1 MRKFKGKKIIA
12 LLLSGVLIAGSADPV
27 MTNAA
32 EVSNEAATDT
42 DHESG
47 AGEGAEEQSTVRESE
62 AGIIEGS
69 TVTESGAEDTIA
81 GGDAEDS
88 ADSTSGEA
96 KTEKESS
103 TESTATEESKTE
115 HTTTEE
121 SSAESST
128 TEESSAE
135 SSTTEESSAE
145 SSTTE
150 ESSTESTTEVESGT
164 EKTEEERTTEES
176 TSTEETTETQ
186 VTETESTEEEETQE
200 EIKALKSD
208 RQISGEKN
216 ILSEYNTSFEGV
228 DGDGNLHWWNH
239 EAGTDAKGAIS
250 QAKYEENQSP
260 SSECEKSYLQVQSEK
275 GINKAYIAQ
284 EKIAGII
291 KPEVTY
297 EFTYYAK
304 LTQGTDNGEVQFQV
318 TSASKDW
325 SSQKSASIELDK
337 EIVLDSIQWKQ
348 ISGQFKLPAHDQHDQ
363 VKIEFAGS
371 EGLSFCI
378 DDLRI
383 AAVEDG
389 NTGDD
394 REISESILSEYNTS
408 FEGVDGN
415 GNLHWWNHEA
425 GTDAKGAIS
434 QAKYEE
440 NQSPSSEC
448 EKSYLQV
455 QSEKGIN
462 KAYIA
467 QEKIAGIIKP
477 EVTYEFTY
485 YAKLTQGTDN
495 GEVQFQVTSASK
507 DWSSQKSASIE
518 LDKEIVLDSI
528 QWKQIS
534 GQFKLP
540 AHDQHDQVKIEF
552 AGSDGLSFCIDDLRI
567 AAVDDDNTGD
577 DREISE
583 NILSNYNTS
592 FEGVNESGNLYWWN
606 GPSWSSDGISR
617 KAYENSEKPSSD
629 CGDYYLEV
637 SPNDG
642 KSEAQINDAGI
653 AALIQP
659 ESTYEF
665 TYYAKLSEGQKD
677 GAVRLEVSGGGAKN
691 AEIKLD
697 KEVTLDAAQWQKVSG
712 TFKLPASNNH
722 KEVKVK
728 FAGSDGLS
736 FCIDDLRVAVID
748 KGDVEYGDNLVK
760 NPYFAEEDLSMW
772 EKAKGEASIST
783 AAADQPVFD
792 DITTYG
798 VIENRTS
805 SQECFAQDMTGILK
819 SGSSYEYS
827 FYAMLDAE
835 DYKDAPANQREVCFA
850 PFVKVDG
857 ESTYW
862 GSYSSGILDSGCI
875 KQIPAGEWTKFE
887 GSFNPKFDGEAEEFV
902 IRILEQGTKYGS
914 GDCVKGRYYVTG
926 VTLRE
931 IKKPVKEIEWD
942 IPNLKDTVSSNDK
955 GIGTDAYTGA
965 LLTVSDLSD
974 QPLMD
979 LVHKH
984 FNAVTFENEMKM
996 DAMFGYSNNE
1006 APGLHTI
1013 TWTRADGTEM
1023 TDFTVPTLDYSR
1035 ADKILDALKKWNE
1048 ENPDN
1053 AIKVRGHVL
1062 VWHSQAPEWFF
1073 HEDWDEKRPDA
1084 SPEEMDARQEW
1095 YIKTV
1100 LEHYTGND
1108 SPYKNMFYGWD
1119 VVNEAVSDGSG
1130 TYRHE
1135 DEKSSWWR
1143 VYQSEDFIVNAFRYA
1158 NYYAPSDLELYY
1170 NDYNECVEIK
1180 VSGIEKLLTEVKSH
1194 EKDATLPTRISA
1206 MGMQSHH
1213 TVTSPTAR
1221 QLRDAAVRY
1230 GKIVGKIQLT
1240 ELDLKASNDF
1250 DGTDATLQDEY
1261 TRQAYR
1267 YKEIYD
1273 IMREVDAMDDIDV
1286 NGITVWGVIDG
1297 NSWLQDS
1304 SDVGGG
1310 ADGSKRQVPLLF
1322 DDDYKAKP
1330 SFYAFVNA
1338 EKLEPYIRSITVM
1351 QAAEEDPYANG
1362 KTYEIQGVNAAFTP
1376 VWTDTELKIKVTVSD
1391 TSVSDDD
1398 AAAVY
1403 IDWNKSASENAD
1415 ILSFRKTRAES
1426 REQEGGYVAEFT
1438 VPRGLVPSMSFSMDV
1453 AVSDNGQ
1460 TYAFNDNTMHQE
1472 TSSKYY
1478 ASAITKPYMTIAGVG
1493 KGVIKVDGEKEV
1505 MWDQAKEVQF
1515 QIRTGAAKASA
1526 SARLLWDEQYLYV
1539 LADVTDAVLDKSS
1552 SAVHEQDSLEVFID
1566 ENNHKSDSYEE
1577 DDKQYRVN
1585 FVNEQSFNGKQC
1597 TAENILSASVQTDK
1611 GYRIEASYKWTD
1623 ITPAIGDTI
1632 GIDLQINDAEGGT
1645 RIGTVSWYDESGMGW
1660 SSPSVFGT
1668 AALGGLIQTPGP
1680 EEPDVKEEL
1689 NKLISNCET
1698 FVKDSKE
1705 EDYTQETWKSFIE
1718 ALETAKQIQNDE
1730 NAAPEAMK
1738 EAYEALIKAKE
1749 GLLPNTITTE
1759 DLQNLISE
1767 CETLKQDD
1775 YTSESWGIFENALKN
1790 ANAIISKPDA
1800 TQAETEEAY
1809 KKLLEARAALK
1820 PSEAETPEQKELRGL
1835 VAECE
1840 TLKKDDY
1847 TADSWNLFS
1856 KTLEDAKAVL
1866 DKPDAAPEDVQKA
1879 LAALKEAKAAL
1890 KKQDEAKPVNK
1901 EPLKELLSSCEKLN
1915 PNDYTTESWKIYEK
1929 ALAEAKA
1936 VVESESAVQED
1947 VQNAVTRLSEALGQL
1962 KEREGLWAFD
1972 IHDVTYTGKAL
1983 KPEVTVYDGK
1993 TLLTLGR
2000 DYTVS
2005 YKKNTK
2011 PTEQAEAVI
2020 KGKGNYAGSITKNF
2034 KIVPKNLADEDI
2046 HISNIYVNAPKAG
2059 KSVTVAPVVTRN
2071 GKKLTKKDFTVDYIK
2086 DGAGNKTDRVTEAG
2100 TYTVAVKGVDANGY
2114 TGTKEIQLVV
2124 LNSSQVL
2131 MSAAKVTG
2139 IQNKAYTGD
2148 KAVPEFTVKY
2158 GQETLQQHKDYE
2170 VFCDSVEVGTATAVI
2185 KGTGEKYVGEKTVT
2199 FKITGAV
2206 LKPADVQLE
2215 NASNLYYTG
2224 NAAEPAVKISGAEQ
2238 NRDFTVAYDKN
2249 VKAGT
2254 ATVTVKG
2261 IGKYTGTVK
2270 KTFKIAPFDIQQNPE
2285 GRLSYQTAGIKVPYM
2300 KGGSKLKQTDL
2311 KAVFN
2316 GENLVEGTDYTLVY
2330 SGNKKT
2336 GTATVKIKGKGNFK
2350 GTTAPVSFTIVEQDL
2365 ANLTNIIISDV
2376 PKKNAKK
2383 YANVSLTIKDFDQ
2396 KPLKKGTDYSVTFTK
2411 QDGTTPIT
2419 ETPVVGD
2426 VIRATIKGANN
2437 CYTGTIY
2444 QDFRIIEDSADI
2456 SKARVK
2462 VNPQYYTGKEITL
2475 SEINPITGEQQ
2486 IFVTIKVGGVEK
2498 TLREGTDYEIVR
2510 NGYTKNINKGTGK
2523 MTIHGINGY
2532 GGIKTVSFKITAQ
2545 TLDRVVWYDNLYK
2558 WSMKGIIETFSK
2570 ESK

>member
-1 MRKFKGKKIIA
+1 MQNYKSKKILA
-12 LLLSGVLIAGSADPV
+12 LLLSGVLFAGSVNPV
-27 MTNAA
+27 MASAA
-32 EVSNEAATDT
+32 EVSEETQTDDT
-42 DHESG
+42 EQKADDERI
-47 AGEGAEEQSTVRESE
+47 AGEDAEKQSAVRESE
-62 AGIIEGS
+62 AGNIEGS
-69 TVTESGAEDTIA
+69 TAEQN
-81 GGDAEDS
+81 
-88 ADSTSGEA
+88 
-96 KTEKESS
+96 S
-103 TESTATEESKTE
+103 TEERDTENSSVSSAVEESTIEESKLEESTSE
-115 HTTTEE
+115 ESKAEESTSEESKAEESTEE
-121 SSAESST
+121 ESK
-128 TEESSAE
+128 EEN
-135 SSTTEESSAE
+135 
-145 SSTTE
+145 
-150 ESSTESTTEVESGT
+150 STETESET
-164 EKTEEERTTEES
+164 EKTEESTTVES

-186 VTETESTEEEETQE
+186 VTETETESTEEEETQE

-228 DGDGNLHWWNH
+228 DGNGNLHWWNH

-304 LTQGTDNGEVQFQV
+304 LTQGTDNGEVRFQV

-325 SSQKSASIELDK
+325 NSQKSASIELDK
-337 EIVLDSIQWKQ
+337 EIVLDNAKWQKV
-348 ISGQFKLPAHDQHDQ
+348 SGQFKLPAHDQHDQ

-495 GEVQFQVTSASK
+495 GEVRFQVTSASK
-507 DWSSQKSASIE
+507 DWNSQKSASIE
-518 LDKEIVLDSI
+518 LDKEIVLDNAKW
-528 QWKQIS
+528 QKVS

-540 AHDQHDQVKIEF
+540 AHDQHDQVKIE
-552 AGSDGLSFCIDDLRI
+552 
-567 AAVDDDNTGD
+567 
-577 DREISE
+577 
-583 NILSNYNTS
+583 
-592 FEGVNESGNLYWWN
+592 
-606 GPSWSSDGISR
+606 
-617 KAYENSEKPSSD
+617 
-629 CGDYYLEV
+629 
-637 SPNDG
+637 
-642 KSEAQINDAGI
+642 
-653 AALIQP
+653 
-659 ESTYEF
+659 
-665 TYYAKLSEGQKD
+665 
-677 GAVRLEVSGGGAKN
+677 
-691 AEIKLD
+691 
-697 KEVTLDAAQWQKVSG
+697 
-712 TFKLPASNNH
+712 
-722 KEVKVK
+722 

-783 AAADQPVFD
+783 AVADQPVFD

-857 ESTYW
+857 KSTYW

-887 GSFNPKFDGEAEEFV
+887 GSFNPKFDGEAEELV

-914 GDCVKGRYYVTG
+914 GDCVKGKYYVTG

-996 DAMFGYSNNE
+996 DALFGYSNDK

-1035 ADKILDALKKWNE
+1035 ANKILDALKKWNE
-1048 ENPDN
+1048 ENPDQ

-1194 EKDATLPTRISA
+1194 EKDETLPTRISA

-1213 TVTSPTAR
+1213 TVSSPTAR
-1221 QLRDAAVRY
+1221 QLKDAAIRY

-1338 EKLEPYIRSITVM
+1338 EKLEPYIRSVTVM

-1362 KTYEIQGVNAAFTP
+1362 KTYEIQGVDAAFTP

-1493 KGVIKVDGEKEV
+1493 KGIIKVDGEKEAV
-1505 MWDQAKEVQF
+1505 WDQAKEVQF

-1539 LADVTDAVLDKSS
+1539 LADVTDAVLDNSS
-1552 SAVHEQDSLEVFID
+1552 EAVHEQDSLEVFID

-1597 TAENILSASVQTDK
+1597 TAENILSAAVQTDK
-1611 GYRIEASYKWTD
+1611 GYRIEAAYKWTD
-1623 ITPAIGDTI
+1623 ITPAIGGTI

-1993 TLLTLGR
+1993 TLLTLDR

-2086 DGAGNKTDRVTEAG
+2086 DGAGNKADRVTDAG

-2206 LKPADVQLE
+2206 LKPSDVQLE

>member
-1 MRKFKGKKIIA
+1 MQNYKSKKILA
-12 LLLSGVLIAGSADPV
+12 LLLSGVLFAGSVNPV
-27 MTNAA
+27 MASAA
-32 EVSNEAATDT
+32 EVSEETQTDDT
-42 DHESG
+42 EQKADDERI
-47 AGEGAEEQSTVRESE
+47 AGEDAEKQSAVRESE
-62 AGIIEGS
+62 AGNIEGS
-69 TVTESGAEDTIA
+69 TAEQN
-81 GGDAEDS
+81 
-88 ADSTSGEA
+88 
-96 KTEKESS
+96 S
-103 TESTATEESKTE
+103 TEERDTENSSVSSAVEESTIEESKLEESTSE
-115 HTTTEE
+115 ESKAEESTSEESKAEESTEE
-121 SSAESST
+121 ESK
-128 TEESSAE
+128 EEN
-135 SSTTEESSAE
+135 
-145 SSTTE
+145 
-150 ESSTESTTEVESGT
+150 STETESET
-164 EKTEEERTTEES
+164 EKTEESTTVES
-176 TSTEETTETQ
+176 TSTEETTET
-186 VTETESTEEEETQE
+186 ETESTEEEETEE

-208 RQISGEKN
+208 RQIAEKDN
-216 ILSEYNTSFEGV
+216 ILSKFNTSFEEV
-228 DGDGNLHWWNH
+228 NDAVELYWWNH
-239 EAGTDAKGAIS
+239 LTNGANDKLMQKEYENEAKPSSDCGNYYLEVHPDMAKGES
-250 QAKYEENQSP
+250 G
-260 SSECEKSYLQVQSEK
+260 SYICSDEIVSK
-275 GINKAYIAQ
+275 
-284 EKIAGII
+284 I
-291 KPEVTY
+291 KPEVLY

-304 LTQGTDNGEVQFQV
+304 LADGMNGGTVKLEVKSVGEKWSTVQDAEIKLDSGEV
-318 TSASKDW
+318 
-325 SSQKSASIELDK
+325 ELDSK
-337 EIVLDSIQWKQ
+337 QWKQ
-348 ISGQFKLPAHDQHDQ
+348 VSGTFQLPAHPERKE
-363 VKIEFAGS
+363 VAVRFVAS
-371 EGLSFCI
+371 E
-378 DDLRI
+378 
-383 AAVEDG
+383 
-389 NTGDD
+389 
-394 REISESILSEYNTS
+394 
-408 FEGVDGN
+408 
-415 GNLHWWNHEA
+415 NL
-425 GTDAKGAIS
+425 
-434 QAKYEE
+434 
-440 NQSPSSEC
+440 
-448 EKSYLQV
+448 V
-455 QSEKGIN
+455 
-462 KAYIA
+462 
-467 QEKIAGIIKP
+467 
-477 EVTYEFTY
+477 
-485 YAKLTQGTDN
+485 
-495 GEVQFQVTSASK
+495 
-507 DWSSQKSASIE
+507 
-518 LDKEIVLDSI
+518 
-528 QWKQIS
+528 
-534 GQFKLP
+534 
-540 AHDQHDQVKIEF
+540 
-552 AGSDGLSFCIDDLRI
+552 FCIDDLRI

-583 NILSNYNTS
+583 NILSEYNTS
-592 FEGVNESGNLYWWN
+592 FEGLDDKGKLYWWN
-606 GPSWSSDGISR
+606 GPSWTPDGINQ

-637 SPNDG
+637 SPFDG

-665 TYYAKLSEGQKD
+665 TYYAKLSEGQEN

-783 AAADQPVFD
+783 AVADQPVFD

-798 VIENRTS
+798 IIGNRTS

-827 FYAMLDAE
+827 FYVMLDAE

-857 ESTYW
+857 KPEPEYW

-914 GDCVKGRYYVTG
+914 GDCVKGRYCVTG

-1053 AIKVRGHVL
+1053 AIKIKVRGHVL

-1073 HEDWDEKRPDA
+1073 HEDWDKEKPDA

-1108 SPYKNMFYGWD
+1108 SPYKDMFYGWD

-1213 TVTSPTAR
+1213 TVSSPTAR
-1221 QLRDAAVRY
+1221 QLKDAAIRY

-1362 KTYEIQGVNAAFTP
+1362 KTYEIQGVDAAFTP

-1391 TSVSDDD
+1391 TSVSDDDD

-1415 ILSFRKTRAES
+1415 ILSFRKTRAEN

-1438 VPRGLVPSMSFSMDV
+1438 VPRELVPSMSFSMDV

-1493 KGVIKVDGEKEV
+1493 KGIIKVDGEKEAV
-1505 MWDQAKEVQF
+1505 WDQAKEVQF

-1539 LADVTDAVLDKSS
+1539 LADVTDAVLDNSS
-1552 SAVHEQDSLEVFID
+1552 EAVHEQDSLEVFID

-1585 FVNEQSFNGKQC
+1585 FVNKQSFNGKQC
-1597 TAENILSASVQTDK
+1597 TAENILSAAVQTDK
-1611 GYRIEASYKWTD
+1611 GYRIEAAYKWTD
-1623 ITPAIGDTI
+1623 ITPAIGGTI

-1668 AALGGLIQTPGP
+1668 AALGGLIQTTDP
-1680 EEPDVKEEL
+1680 EEPDVKELL
-1689 NKLISNCET
+1689 NS
-1698 FVKDSKE
+1698 
-1705 EDYTQETWKSFIE
+1705 
-1718 ALETAKQIQNDE
+1718 
-1730 NAAPEAMK
+1730 
-1738 EAYEALIKAKE
+1738 
-1749 GLLPNTITTE
+1749 
-1759 DLQNLISE
+1759 LISE
-1767 CETLKQDD
+1767 CE
-1775 YTSESWGIFENALKN
+1775 S
-1790 ANAIISKPDA
+1790 
-1800 TQAETEEAY
+1800 
-1809 KKLLEARAALK
+1809 
-1820 PSEAETPEQKELRGL
+1820 
-1835 VAECE
+1835 
-1840 TLKKDDY
+1840 LKKDEY
-1847 TADSWNLFS
+1847 TDESWIPFA
-1856 KTLEDAKAVL
+1856 KALEEAKAVQGNAEAAQEDLQRAL
-1866 DKPDAAPEDVQKA
+1866 DTLKGAKAGLQKRGEPEPVNKDQLLELIRKCGTLNQDGYTKNSWETFTKA
-1879 LAALKEAKAAL
+1879 LAAAKAA
-1890 KKQDEAKPVNK
+1890 
-1901 EPLKELLSSCEKLN
+1901 
-1915 PNDYTTESWKIYEK
+1915 
-1929 ALAEAKA
+1929 AENETATQEEVQKA
-1936 VVESESAVQED
+1936 VA
-1947 VQNAVTRLSEALGQL
+1947 NLSDALDQL
-1962 KEREGLWAFD
+1962 KERQDLWAYD
-1972 IHDVTYTGKAL
+1972 IADITYTGNAVR
-1983 KPEVTVYDGK
+1983 PEVTVYSGK
-1993 TLLTLGR
+1993 TLLKQDK

-2005 YKKNTK
+2005 YKDNTK
-2011 PTEQAEAVI
+2011 PGANAKVII
-2020 KGKGNYAGSITKNF
+2020 KGKGNYAGSVTKTF
-2034 KIVPKNLADEDI
+2034 KIVPKNLASQDI
-2046 HISNIYVNAPKAG
+2046 TISDLFVKAPKSG
-2059 KSVTVAPVVTRN
+2059 RSITPAPVVMRD
-2071 GKKLTKKDFTVDYIK
+2071 GKPLNKNAYRIGAIK
-2086 DGAGNKTDRVTEAG
+2086 DKSGKTVGQVTGAG
-2100 TYTVAVKGVDANGY
+2100 TYTVTVNGVQENGY
-2114 TGTKEIQLVV
+2114 AGSREIKMTV
-2124 LNSSQVL
+2124 LSSDQIL
-2131 MSAAKVTG
+2131 MNTVKVTG
-2139 IQNKAYTGD
+2139 IKNIEYTGS
-2148 KAVPEFTVKY
+2148 KAEPKFTVKY
-2158 GQETLQQHKDYE
+2158 GKKTLTLNQDYI
-2170 VFCDSVEVGTATAVI
+2170 VVCDSREVGTATAVV
-2185 KGTGEKYVGEKTVT
+2185 KGIGEKYVGEKIVT
-2199 FKITGAV
+2199 FKIIGTALKAKDVTIENAADHVYTGKEI
-2206 LKPADVQLE
+2206 KPAVRI
-2215 NASNLYYTG
+2215 A
-2224 NAAEPAVKISGAEQ
+2224 GAQ
-2238 NRDFTVAYDKN
+2238 VNRDYVVSYEKN
-2249 VKAGT
+2249 VNAGT
-2254 ATVTVKG
+2254 AVATIKG
-2261 IGKYTGTVK
+2261 IGRYSGTVR
-2270 KTFKIAPFDIQQNPE
+2270 KTFKIAAFDIKEN
-2285 GRLSYQTAGIKVPYM
+2285 AGGKLKYSTSVKVPYM
-2300 KGGSKLKQTDL
+2300 KGGSQLKASDL
-2311 KAVFN
+2311 KAVF
-2316 GENLVEGTDYTLVY
+2316 GGVNLVEGVDYTLSY
-2330 SGNKKT
+2330 TANKKL
-2336 GTATVKIKGKGNFK
+2336 GTATVRIKGKGNFK
-2350 GTTAPVSFTIVEQDL
+2350 GTTAPMRFTIEQQNL
-2365 ANLTNIIISDV
+2365 ANLTDITAADV
-2376 PKKNAKK
+2376 LEKNAKRYNRVNPVLRDLDGK
-2383 YANVSLTIKDFDQ
+2383 V
-2396 KPLKKGTDYSVTFTK
+2396 LKKGKDYTITGYTK
-2411 QDGTTPIT
+2411 EDGKTPISGMPKT
-2419 ETPVVGD
+2419 GD
-2426 VIRATIKGANN
+2426 RIRVKVEGRN
-2437 CYTGTIY
+2437 CYTGVSY
-2444 QDFRIIEDSADI
+2444 ADFRIIENDRDI
-2456 SKARVK
+2456 ARAKVK
-2462 VNPQYYTGKEITL
+2462 VAPQNYTGKEITV
-2475 SEINPITGEQQ
+2475 SEIDPVTGKRQ
-2486 IFVTIKVGGVEK
+2486 IMVTMKVNGVTM
-2498 TLREGTDYEIVR
+2498 TLKEGKDYEIVKT
-2510 NGYTKNINKGTGK
+2510 GSYKNINKGTGK
-2523 MTIHGINGY
+2523 LTIRGIHGF
-2532 GGIKTVSFKITAQ
+2532 GGTKTVSFQIKAQ
-2545 TLDRVVWYDNLYK
+2545 DLDHVVWYDSL
-2558 WSMKGIIETFSK
+2558 FSK
-2570 ESK
+2570 TMSFFHKQ

>member
-186 VTETESTEEEETQE
+186 VTETETESTEEEETQE

-304 LTQGTDNGEVQFQV
+304 LTQGTDNGEVRFQV

-325 SSQKSASIELDK
+325 NSQKSASIELDK
-337 EIVLDSIQWKQ
+337 EIVLDNAKWQKV
-348 ISGQFKLPAHDQHDQ
+348 SGTFKLPAHDQHDQ
-363 VKIEFAGS
+363 VKIE
-371 EGLSFCI
+371 
-378 DDLRI
+378 
-383 AAVEDG
+383 
-389 NTGDD
+389 
-394 REISESILSEYNTS
+394 
-408 FEGVDGN
+408 
-415 GNLHWWNHEA
+415 
-425 GTDAKGAIS
+425 
-434 QAKYEE
+434 
-440 NQSPSSEC
+440 
-448 EKSYLQV
+448 
-455 QSEKGIN
+455 
-462 KAYIA
+462 
-467 QEKIAGIIKP
+467 
-477 EVTYEFTY
+477 
-485 YAKLTQGTDN
+485 
-495 GEVQFQVTSASK
+495 
-507 DWSSQKSASIE
+507 
-518 LDKEIVLDSI
+518 
-528 QWKQIS
+528 
-534 GQFKLP
+534 
-540 AHDQHDQVKIEF
+540 
-552 AGSDGLSFCIDDLRI
+552 
-567 AAVDDDNTGD
+567 
-577 DREISE
+577 
-583 NILSNYNTS
+583 
-592 FEGVNESGNLYWWN
+592 
-606 GPSWSSDGISR
+606 
-617 KAYENSEKPSSD
+617 
-629 CGDYYLEV
+629 
-637 SPNDG
+637 
-642 KSEAQINDAGI
+642 
-653 AALIQP
+653 
-659 ESTYEF
+659 
-665 TYYAKLSEGQKD
+665 
-677 GAVRLEVSGGGAKN
+677 
-691 AEIKLD
+691 
-697 KEVTLDAAQWQKVSG
+697 
-712 TFKLPASNNH
+712 
-722 KEVKVK
+722 

-783 AAADQPVFD
+783 AVADQPVFD

-798 VIENRTS
+798 IIGNRTS

-827 FYAMLDAE
+827 FYVMLDAE

-857 ESTYW
+857 KPEPEYW

-902 IRILEQGTKYGS
+902 IRILEQGTEYGS

-1073 HEDWDEKRPDA
+1073 HEDWDKEKPDA

-1100 LEHYTGND
+1100 LEHYTGSD
-1108 SPYKNMFYGWD
+1108 SPYKDMFYGWD
-1119 VVNEAVSDGSG
+1119 VVNEAVSDSSG

-1213 TVTSPTAR
+1213 TVSSPTAR
-1221 QLRDAAVRY
+1221 QLKDAAVRY

-1351 QAAEEDPYANG
+1351 QAAEEDPYVNG
-1362 KTYEIQGVNAAFTP
+1362 KTYEIQGVDAAFTP

-1391 TSVSDDD
+1391 MSVSDDD

-1438 VPRGLVPSMSFSMDV
+1438 VPRELVPSMSFSMDV

-1493 KGVIKVDGEKEV
+1493 KGIIKVDGEKEAV
-1505 MWDQAKEVQF
+1505 WDQAKEVQF

-1539 LADVTDAVLDKSS
+1539 LADVTDAVLNNSS
-1552 SAVHEQDSLEVFID
+1552 EAVHEQDSLEVFID

-1597 TAENILSASVQTDK
+1597 TAENILSAAVQTDK
-1611 GYRIEASYKWTD
+1611 GYRIEAAYKWTD
-1623 ITPAIGDTI
+1623 ITPAIGGTI

-1668 AALGGLIQTPGP
+1668 AALGGLIQTTDP
-1680 EEPDVKEEL
+1680 EEPDVKELL
-1689 NKLISNCET
+1689 NS
-1698 FVKDSKE
+1698 
-1705 EDYTQETWKSFIE
+1705 
-1718 ALETAKQIQNDE
+1718 
-1730 NAAPEAMK
+1730 
-1738 EAYEALIKAKE
+1738 
-1749 GLLPNTITTE
+1749 
-1759 DLQNLISE
+1759 LISE
-1767 CETLKQDD
+1767 CE
-1775 YTSESWGIFENALKN
+1775 S
-1790 ANAIISKPDA
+1790 
-1800 TQAETEEAY
+1800 
-1809 KKLLEARAALK
+1809 
-1820 PSEAETPEQKELRGL
+1820 
-1835 VAECE
+1835 
-1840 TLKKDDY
+1840 LKKDEY
-1847 TADSWNLFS
+1847 TDESWIPFA
-1856 KTLEDAKAVL
+1856 KALEEAKAVQGNAEAAQEDLQRAL
-1866 DKPDAAPEDVQKA
+1866 DTLKGAKAGLQKRGEPEPVNKDQLLELIRKCGTLNQDGYTKNSWETFTKA
-1879 LAALKEAKAAL
+1879 LAAAKAA
-1890 KKQDEAKPVNK
+1890 
-1901 EPLKELLSSCEKLN
+1901 
-1915 PNDYTTESWKIYEK
+1915 
-1929 ALAEAKA
+1929 AENETATQEEVQKA
-1936 VVESESAVQED
+1936 VA
-1947 VQNAVTRLSEALGQL
+1947 NLSDALDQL
-1962 KEREGLWAFD
+1962 KERQDLWAYD
-1972 IHDVTYTGKAL
+1972 IADITYTGDAVR
-1983 KPEVTVYDGK
+1983 PEVTVYSGK
-1993 TLLTLGR
+1993 TLLKQDK

-2005 YKKNTK
+2005 YKDNTK
-2011 PTEQAEAVI
+2011 PGANAKVII
-2020 KGKGNYAGSITKNF
+2020 KGKGNYAGSITKTF
-2034 KIVPKNLADEDI
+2034 KIVPKNLASQDI
-2046 HISNIYVNAPKAG
+2046 TISDLFVKAPKSG
-2059 KSVTVAPVVTRN
+2059 RSITPAPVVMRD
-2071 GKKLTKKDFTVDYIK
+2071 GKPLNKNAYRIGAIK
-2086 DGAGNKTDRVTEAG
+2086 DKSGKTVGQVTGAG
-2100 TYTVAVKGVDANGY
+2100 TYTVTVNGVQENGY
-2114 TGTKEIQLVV
+2114 AGSREIKMTV
-2124 LNSSQVL
+2124 LSSDQIL
-2131 MSAAKVTG
+2131 MNTVKVTG
-2139 IQNKAYTGD
+2139 IKNIEYTGS
-2148 KAVPEFTVKY
+2148 KAEPKFTVKY
-2158 GQETLQQHKDYE
+2158 GKKTLTLNQDYI
-2170 VFCDSVEVGTATAVI
+2170 VVCDSREVGTATAVV
-2185 KGTGEKYVGEKTVT
+2185 KGIGEKYVGEKIVT
-2199 FKITGAV
+2199 FKIIGTALKAKDVTIENAADHVYTGKEI
-2206 LKPADVQLE
+2206 KPAVRI
-2215 NASNLYYTG
+2215 A
-2224 NAAEPAVKISGAEQ
+2224 GAQ
-2238 NRDFTVAYDKN
+2238 VNRDYVVSYEKN
-2249 VKAGT
+2249 VNAGT
-2254 ATVTVKG
+2254 AVATIKG
-2261 IGKYTGTVK
+2261 IGRYSGTVR
-2270 KTFKIAPFDIQQNPE
+2270 KTFKIAAFDIKEN
-2285 GRLSYQTAGIKVPYM
+2285 AGGKLKYSTSVKVPYM
-2300 KGGSKLKQTDL
+2300 KGGSQLKASDL
-2311 KAVFN
+2311 KAVF
-2316 GENLVEGTDYTLVY
+2316 GGVNLVEGVDYTLSY
-2330 SGNKKT
+2330 TANKKL
-2336 GTATVKIKGKGNFK
+2336 GTATVRIKGKGNFK
-2350 GTTAPVSFTIVEQDL
+2350 GTTAPMRFTIEQQNL
-2365 ANLTNIIISDV
+2365 ANLTDITAADV
-2376 PKKNAKK
+2376 LEKNAKRYNRVNPVLRDLDGK
-2383 YANVSLTIKDFDQ
+2383 V
-2396 KPLKKGTDYSVTFTK
+2396 LKKGKDYTITGYTK
-2411 QDGTTPIT
+2411 EDGKTPISGMPKT
-2419 ETPVVGD
+2419 GD
-2426 VIRATIKGANN
+2426 RIRVKVEGRN
-2437 CYTGTIY
+2437 CYTGVSY
-2444 QDFRIIEDSADI
+2444 ADFRIIENDRDI
-2456 SKARVK
+2456 ARAKVK
-2462 VNPQYYTGKEITL
+2462 VAPQNYTGKEITV
-2475 SEINPITGEQQ
+2475 SEIDPVTGKRQ
-2486 IFVTIKVGGVEK
+2486 IMVTMKVNGVTM
-2498 TLREGTDYEIVR
+2498 TLKEGKDYEIVKT
-2510 NGYTKNINKGTGK
+2510 GSYKNINKGTGK
-2523 MTIHGINGY
+2523 LTIRGIHGF
-2532 GGIKTVSFKITAQ
+2532 GGTKTVSFQIKAQ
-2545 TLDRVVWYDNLYK
+2545 DLDHVVWYDSL
-2558 WSMKGIIETFSK
+2558 FSK
-2570 ESK
+2570 TMSFFHKQ

>member
-150 ESSTESTTEVESGT
+150 ESSAESSTTEESSTESTTEVESGT

-176 TSTEETTETQ
+176 TSTEESTETQ
-186 VTETESTEEEETQE
+186 VTETETESTEEEETQE

-216 ILSEYNTSFEGV
+216 ILSEYNTSFEDV
-228 DGDGNLHWWNH
+228 DENGKLNWWNY

-250 QAKYEENQSP
+250 QVKYEKNQSP
-260 SSECEKSYLQVQSEK
+260 SSECGESYLQVQSEK
-275 GINKAYIAQ
+275 GINRAYIAQ
-284 EKIAGII
+284 EKVAGII

-363 VKIEFAGS
+363 VKIEFTGS

-383 AAVEDG
+383 AAVEDE
-389 NTGDD
+389 NTGND
-394 REISESILSEYNTS
+394 REISENILSDYNTS
-408 FEGVDGN
+408 FEDVDEN
-415 GNLHWWNHEA
+415 GKLNWWNYEA

-434 QAKYEE
+434 QVKYEK

-448 EKSYLQV
+448 GESYLQV

-462 KAYIA
+462 RAYIA
-467 QEKIAGIIKP
+467 QEKVAGIIKP

-518 LDKEIVLDSI
+518 LDKEIVLDNAKW
-528 QWKQIS
+528 QKVS
-534 GQFKLP
+534 GTFKLP
-540 AHDQHDQVKIEF
+540 AHDQHDQVKIE
-552 AGSDGLSFCIDDLRI
+552 
-567 AAVDDDNTGD
+567 
-577 DREISE
+577 
-583 NILSNYNTS
+583 
-592 FEGVNESGNLYWWN
+592 
-606 GPSWSSDGISR
+606 
-617 KAYENSEKPSSD
+617 
-629 CGDYYLEV
+629 
-637 SPNDG
+637 
-642 KSEAQINDAGI
+642 
-653 AALIQP
+653 
-659 ESTYEF
+659 
-665 TYYAKLSEGQKD
+665 
-677 GAVRLEVSGGGAKN
+677 
-691 AEIKLD
+691 
-697 KEVTLDAAQWQKVSG
+697 
-712 TFKLPASNNH
+712 
-722 KEVKVK
+722 

-783 AAADQPVFD
+783 AVADQPVFD

-850 PFVKVDG
+850 PFVKVEG
-857 ESTYW
+857 KPKPEYW

-875 KQIPAGEWTKFE
+875 KPIPAGEWTKFE

-902 IRILEQGTKYGS
+902 IRILEQGTEYGS

-931 IKKPVKEIEWD
+931 IKKPVKEIEWN
-942 IPNLKDTVSSNDK
+942 IPDLKDTVSSNDK

-996 DAMFGYSNNE
+996 DALFGYSNNE
-1006 APGLHTI
+1006 APELHTI

-1035 ADKILDALKKWNE
+1035 ADKILDALKKWNKE
-1048 ENPDN
+1048 KPDQ

-1073 HEDWDEKRPDA
+1073 HEDWDKEKPDA
-1084 SPEEMDARQEW
+1084 SPKEMDARQEW

-1108 SPYKNMFYGWD
+1108 SPYKDMFYGWD

-1158 NYYAPSDLELYY
+1158 NRYAPSDLELYY

-1213 TVTSPTAR
+1213 TVSSPTAR
-1221 QLRDAAVRY
+1221 QLKDAAIRY

-1362 KTYEIQGVNAAFTP
+1362 KTYEIQGVDAAFTP

-1493 KGVIKVDGEKEV
+1493 KGIIKVDGEKEAV
-1505 MWDQAKEVQF
+1505 WDQAKEVQF

-1539 LADVTDAVLDKSS
+1539 LADVTDAVLDNSS
-1552 SAVHEQDSLEVFID
+1552 EAVHKQDSLEVFID

-1597 TAENILSASVQTDK
+1597 TAENILSAAVQTDK
-1611 GYRIEASYKWTD
+1611 GYRIEAAYKWTD
-1623 ITPAIGDTI
+1623 ITPAIGGTI

-1668 AALGGLIQTPGP
+1668 AALGGLIQTTDP
-1680 EEPDVKEEL
+1680 EEPDVKELL
-1689 NKLISNCET
+1689 NS
-1698 FVKDSKE
+1698 
-1705 EDYTQETWKSFIE
+1705 
-1718 ALETAKQIQNDE
+1718 
-1730 NAAPEAMK
+1730 
-1738 EAYEALIKAKE
+1738 
-1749 GLLPNTITTE
+1749 
-1759 DLQNLISE
+1759 LISE
-1767 CETLKQDD
+1767 CE
-1775 YTSESWGIFENALKN
+1775 S
-1790 ANAIISKPDA
+1790 
-1800 TQAETEEAY
+1800 
-1809 KKLLEARAALK
+1809 
-1820 PSEAETPEQKELRGL
+1820 
-1835 VAECE
+1835 
-1840 TLKKDDY
+1840 LKKDEY
-1847 TADSWNLFS
+1847 TDESWIPFA
-1856 KTLEDAKAVL
+1856 KALEEAKAVQGNAEAAQEDLQRAL
-1866 DKPDAAPEDVQKA
+1866 DTLKGAKAGLQKRGEPEPVNKDQLLELIRKCGTLNQDGYTKNSWETFTKA
-1879 LAALKEAKAAL
+1879 LAAAKAA
-1890 KKQDEAKPVNK
+1890 
-1901 EPLKELLSSCEKLN
+1901 
-1915 PNDYTTESWKIYEK
+1915 
-1929 ALAEAKA
+1929 AENETATQEEVQKA
-1936 VVESESAVQED
+1936 VA
-1947 VQNAVTRLSEALGQL
+1947 NLSDALDQL
-1962 KEREGLWAFD
+1962 KERQDLWAYD
-1972 IHDVTYTGKAL
+1972 IADITYTGDAVR
-1983 KPEVTVYDGK
+1983 PEVTVYSGK
-1993 TLLTLGR
+1993 TLLKQDK

-2005 YKKNTK
+2005 YKDNTK
-2011 PTEQAEAVI
+2011 PGANAKVII
-2020 KGKGNYAGSITKNF
+2020 KGKGNYAGSVTKTF
-2034 KIVPKNLADEDI
+2034 KIVPKNLASQDI
-2046 HISNIYVNAPKAG
+2046 TISDLFVKAPKSG
-2059 KSVTVAPVVTRN
+2059 RSITPAPVVMRD
-2071 GKKLTKKDFTVDYIK
+2071 GKPLNKNAYRIGAIK
-2086 DGAGNKTDRVTEAG
+2086 DKSGKTVGQVTGAG
-2100 TYTVAVKGVDANGY
+2100 TYTVTVNGVQENGY
-2114 TGTKEIQLVV
+2114 AGSREIKMTV
-2124 LNSSQVL
+2124 LSSDQIL
-2131 MSAAKVTG
+2131 MNTVKVTG
-2139 IQNKAYTGD
+2139 IKNIEYTGS
-2148 KAVPEFTVKY
+2148 KAEPKFTVKY
-2158 GQETLQQHKDYE
+2158 GKKTLTLNQDYI
-2170 VFCDSVEVGTATAVI
+2170 VVCDSREVGTATAVV
-2185 KGTGEKYVGEKTVT
+2185 KGIGEKYVGEKIVT
-2199 FKITGAV
+2199 FKIIGTALKAKDVTIENAADHVYTGKEI
-2206 LKPADVQLE
+2206 KPAVRI
-2215 NASNLYYTG
+2215 A
-2224 NAAEPAVKISGAEQ
+2224 GAQ
-2238 NRDFTVAYDKN
+2238 VNRDYVVSYEKN
-2249 VKAGT
+2249 VNAGT
-2254 ATVTVKG
+2254 AVATIKG
-2261 IGKYTGTVK
+2261 IGRYSGTVR
-2270 KTFKIAPFDIQQNPE
+2270 KTFKIAAFDIKEN
-2285 GRLSYQTAGIKVPYM
+2285 AGGKLKYSTSVKVPYM
-2300 KGGSKLKQTDL
+2300 KGGSQLKASDL
-2311 KAVFN
+2311 KAVF
-2316 GENLVEGTDYTLVY
+2316 GGVNLVEGVDYTLSY
-2330 SGNKKT
+2330 TANKKL
-2336 GTATVKIKGKGNFK
+2336 GTATVRIKGKGNFK
-2350 GTTAPVSFTIVEQDL
+2350 GTTAPMRFTIEQQNL
-2365 ANLTNIIISDV
+2365 ANLTDITAADV
-2376 PKKNAKK
+2376 LEKNAKRYNRVNPVLRDLDGK
-2383 YANVSLTIKDFDQ
+2383 V
-2396 KPLKKGTDYSVTFTK
+2396 LKKGKDYTITGYTK
-2411 QDGTTPIT
+2411 EDGKTPISG
-2419 ETPVVGD
+2419 TPKTGD
-2426 VIRATIKGANN
+2426 RIRVKVEGRN
-2437 CYTGTIY
+2437 CYTGVSY
-2444 QDFRIIEDSADI
+2444 ADFRIIENDRDI
-2456 SKARVK
+2456 ARAKVK
-2462 VNPQYYTGKEITL
+2462 VAPQNYTGKEITV
-2475 SEINPITGEQQ
+2475 SEIDPVTGKRQ
-2486 IFVTIKVGGVEK
+2486 IMVTMKVNGVTM
-2498 TLREGTDYEIVR
+2498 TLKEGKDYEIVKT
-2510 NGYTKNINKGTGK
+2510 GSYKNINKGTGK
-2523 MTIHGINGY
+2523 LTIRGIHGF
-2532 GGIKTVSFKITAQ
+2532 GGTKTVSFQIKAQ
-2545 TLDRVVWYDNLYK
+2545 DLDHVVWYDSL
-2558 WSMKGIIETFSK
+2558 FSK
-2570 ESK
+2570 TMSFFHKQ

>member
-1 MRKFKGKKIIA
+1 MQNYKSKKILA
-12 LLLSGVLIAGSADPV
+12 LLLSGVLFAGSVNPV
-27 MTNAA
+27 MASAA
-32 EVSNEAATDT
+32 EVSEETQTDDT
-42 DHESG
+42 EQKADDERI
-47 AGEGAEEQSTVRESE
+47 AGEDAEKQSAVRESE
-62 AGIIEGS
+62 AGNIEGS
-69 TVTESGAEDTIA
+69 TAEQN
-81 GGDAEDS
+81 
-88 ADSTSGEA
+88 
-96 KTEKESS
+96 S
-103 TESTATEESKTE
+103 TEERDTENSSVSSAVEESTIEESKLEESTSE
-115 HTTTEE
+115 ESKAEESTSEESKAEESTEE
-121 SSAESST
+121 ESKK
-128 TEESSAE
+128 EN
-135 SSTTEESSAE
+135 
-145 SSTTE
+145 
-150 ESSTESTTEVESGT
+150 STETESET
-164 EKTEEERTTEES
+164 EKTEESTTVES

-186 VTETESTEEEETQE
+186 VTETETESTEEEETQE

-228 DGDGNLHWWNH
+228 DGNGNLHWWNH

-304 LTQGTDNGEVQFQV
+304 LTQGTDSGEVQFQV

-495 GEVQFQVTSASK
+495 GEVRFQVTSASK
-507 DWSSQKSASIE
+507 DWNSQKSASIE
-518 LDKEIVLDSI
+518 LDKEIVLDNAKW
-528 QWKQIS
+528 QKVS
-534 GQFKLP
+534 GTFKLP
-540 AHDQHDQVKIEF
+540 AHDQHDQVKIE
-552 AGSDGLSFCIDDLRI
+552 
-567 AAVDDDNTGD
+567 
-577 DREISE
+577 
-583 NILSNYNTS
+583 
-592 FEGVNESGNLYWWN
+592 
-606 GPSWSSDGISR
+606 
-617 KAYENSEKPSSD
+617 
-629 CGDYYLEV
+629 
-637 SPNDG
+637 
-642 KSEAQINDAGI
+642 
-653 AALIQP
+653 
-659 ESTYEF
+659 
-665 TYYAKLSEGQKD
+665 
-677 GAVRLEVSGGGAKN
+677 
-691 AEIKLD
+691 
-697 KEVTLDAAQWQKVSG
+697 
-712 TFKLPASNNH
+712 
-722 KEVKVK
+722 

-783 AAADQPVFD
+783 AVADQPVFD

-931 IKKPVKEIEWD
+931 IKKPVKEIEWN
-942 IPNLKDTVSSNDK
+942 IPDLKDTVSSNDK

-1108 SPYKNMFYGWD
+1108 SPYKDMFYGWD

-1194 EKDATLPTRISA
+1194 EKDETLPTRISA

-1213 TVTSPTAR
+1213 TVSSPTAR
-1221 QLRDAAVRY
+1221 QLKDAAIRY

-1362 KTYEIQGVNAAFTP
+1362 KTYEIQGVDAAFTP

-1391 TSVSDDD
+1391 MSVSDDD

-1493 KGVIKVDGEKEV
+1493 KGIIKVDGEKEAV
-1505 MWDQAKEVQF
+1505 WDQAKEVQF

-1539 LADVTDAVLDKSS
+1539 LADVTDAVLDNSS
-1552 SAVHEQDSLEVFID
+1552 EAVHEQDSLEVFID

-1597 TAENILSASVQTDK
+1597 TAENILSAAVQTDK
-1611 GYRIEASYKWTD
+1611 GYRIEAAYKWTD
-1623 ITPAIGDTI
+1623 ITPAIGGTI

>member
-1 MRKFKGKKIIA
+1 MQNYKSKKILA
-12 LLLSGVLIAGSADPV
+12 LLLSGVLFAGSVNPV
-27 MTNAA
+27 MASAA
-32 EVSNEAATDT
+32 EVSEETQTDDT
-42 DHESG
+42 EQKADDERI
-47 AGEGAEEQSTVRESE
+47 AGEDAEKQSAVRESE
-62 AGIIEGS
+62 AGNIEGS
-69 TVTESGAEDTIA
+69 TAEQN
-81 GGDAEDS
+81 
-88 ADSTSGEA
+88 
-96 KTEKESS
+96 S
-103 TESTATEESKTE
+103 TEERDTENSSVSSAVEESTIEESKLEESTSE
-115 HTTTEE
+115 ESKAEESTSEESKAEESTEE
-121 SSAESST
+121 ESK
-128 TEESSAE
+128 EEN
-135 SSTTEESSAE
+135 
-145 SSTTE
+145 
-150 ESSTESTTEVESGT
+150 STETESET
-164 EKTEEERTTEES
+164 EKTEESTTVES
-176 TSTEETTETQ
+176 TSTEETTET
-186 VTETESTEEEETQE
+186 ETESTEEEETEE

-208 RQISGEKN
+208 RQIAEKDN
-216 ILSEYNTSFEGV
+216 ILSEYNTSFEGL
-228 DGDGNLHWWNH
+228 DD
-239 EAGTDAKGAIS
+239 KG
-250 QAKYEENQSP
+250 K
-260 SSECEKSYLQVQSEK
+260 
-275 GINKAYIAQ
+275 
-284 EKIAGII
+284 
-291 KPEVTY
+291 
-297 EFTYYAK
+297 
-304 LTQGTDNGEVQFQV
+304 
-318 TSASKDW
+318 
-325 SSQKSASIELDK
+325 
-337 EIVLDSIQWKQ
+337 
-348 ISGQFKLPAHDQHDQ
+348 
-363 VKIEFAGS
+363 
-371 EGLSFCI
+371 
-378 DDLRI
+378 
-383 AAVEDG
+383 
-389 NTGDD
+389 
-394 REISESILSEYNTS
+394 
-408 FEGVDGN
+408 
-415 GNLHWWNHEA
+415 
-425 GTDAKGAIS
+425 
-434 QAKYEE
+434 
-440 NQSPSSEC
+440 
-448 EKSYLQV
+448 
-455 QSEKGIN
+455 
-462 KAYIA
+462 
-467 QEKIAGIIKP
+467 
-477 EVTYEFTY
+477 
-485 YAKLTQGTDN
+485 
-495 GEVQFQVTSASK
+495 
-507 DWSSQKSASIE
+507 
-518 LDKEIVLDSI
+518 
-528 QWKQIS
+528 
-534 GQFKLP
+534 
-540 AHDQHDQVKIEF
+540 
-552 AGSDGLSFCIDDLRI
+552 
-567 AAVDDDNTGD
+567 
-577 DREISE
+577 
-583 NILSNYNTS
+583 
-592 FEGVNESGNLYWWN
+592 LYWWN
-606 GPSWSSDGISR
+606 GPSWTPDGINQ

-637 SPNDG
+637 SPFDG

-665 TYYAKLSEGQKD
+665 TYYAKLSEGQEN

-783 AAADQPVFD
+783 AVADQPVFD

-798 VIENRTS
+798 IIGNRTS

-827 FYAMLDAE
+827 FYVMLDAE

-857 ESTYW
+857 KPEPEYW

-887 GSFNPKFDGEAEEFV
+887 GSFNPKFDGEAEELV

-996 DAMFGYSNNE
+996 DALFGYSNNE

-1053 AIKVRGHVL
+1053 AIKIKVRGHVL

-1073 HEDWDEKRPDA
+1073 HEDWDKEKPDA

-1100 LEHYTGND
+1100 LEHYTGSD
-1108 SPYKNMFYGWD
+1108 SPYKDMFYGWD
-1119 VVNEAVSDGSG
+1119 VVNEAVSDSSG

-1213 TVTSPTAR
+1213 TVSSPTAR
-1221 QLRDAAVRY
+1221 QLKDAAIRY

-1240 ELDLKASNDF
+1240 ELDLKASNEF

-1362 KTYEIQGVNAAFTP
+1362 KTYEIQGVDAAFTP

-1391 TSVSDDD
+1391 MSVSDDD

-1438 VPRGLVPSMSFSMDV
+1438 VPRELVPSMSFSMDV

-1493 KGVIKVDGEKEV
+1493 KGIIKVDGEKEAV
-1505 MWDQAKEVQF
+1505 WDQAKEVQF

-1539 LADVTDAVLDKSS
+1539 LADVTDAVLDNSS
-1552 SAVHEQDSLEVFID
+1552 EVVHEQDSLEVFID

-1585 FVNEQSFNGKQC
+1585 FVNEQSFNGEQW
-1597 TAENILSASVQTDK
+1597 TAENILSAAVQTDK
-1611 GYRIEASYKWTD
+1611 GYRIEAAYKWTD
-1623 ITPAIGDTI
+1623 ITPAIGGTI

-1947 VQNAVTRLSEALGQL
+1947 VQNAVTRLSEALEQL

-1993 TLLTLGR
+1993 TLLTLDR

-2086 DGAGNKTDRVTEAG
+2086 DGAGNKADRVTDAG

-2148 KAVPEFTVKY
+2148 KVVPEFTVKY

-2206 LKPADVQLE
+2206 LKPSDVQLE